1 MKKHHAK
8 AVWSGSVKEG
18 EGKITTKSEVLNH
31 TQYSFKTRF
40 ENGKG
45 TNPDELI
52 AASHAGCFAMA
63 FSLMLGEN
71 GFNPDSIEANAEVTM
86 DPNKLALTKSHLTVK
101 AKVPNIDEDKFQ
113 EIANAAKDNCPISKV
128 LNLDITMDA
137 TLV

>member
-18 EGKITTKSEVLNH
+18 EGKITTKSEVLND

-52 AASHAGCFAMA
+52 AAAHAGCFSMA
-63 FSLMLGEN
+63 LSLMLGEK
-71 GFNPDSIEANAEVTM
+71 GFTPDSIEANAEVTM
-86 DPNKLALTKSHLTVK
+86 DPDQLALTKSHLTVK
-101 AKVPNIDEDKFQ
+101 AKVPKIDNDQFQ
-113 EIANAAKDNCPISKV
+113 EIATAAKENCPISKV

-137 TLV
+137 TLM